1 MPAVEAET
9 NTEATEKKEK
19 FKYDKEDLISFHEL
33 FLSKPLV
40 KACTALE
47 YDHPTRIQRSVVPQ
61 VLDGK
66 DILANAVTGSGKT
79 AAYLL
84 PILEKL
90 I

>member
-1 MPAVEAET
+1 LVPE
-9 NTEATEKKEK
+9 EKK

-40 KACTALE
+40 KACTSLE
-47 YDHPTRIQRSVVPQ
+47 YDHPTRIQRSVIPQ
-61 VLDGK
+61 VLAGK

-84 PILEKL
+84 PILEKQ